1 MKYMNISTRKPRTRL
16 GPQAN
21 PNAKM
26 KASILQLSVMIIL
39 KKKTPF

>member
-26 KASILQLSVMIIL
+26 KASILQLSVIIMTEE
-39 KKKTPF
+39 KTPF